1 MKYLKAYNESK
12 KYKPSLDEFISEL
25 DKELSNIGFS
35 IRREKESDDLYIIS
49 IGEIIDFDGNTYID
63 FYYDTSLDDGFSIKA
78 LKAEFTD
85 NLLKNPQMINT
96 SIIDFL
102 AKECNKYLDE
112 DKSEWKCSDEV
123 KDNYDLLCMTILAF
137 LDEKNYGKIKK

>member
-1 MKYLKAYNESK
+1 MKYLKSYNESK
-12 KYKPSLDEFISEL
+12 KYKPSIDEFISEL

-35 IRREKESDDLYIIS
+35 IRREKESDDVYIIS

-63 FYYDTSLDDGFSIKA
+63 FYYDSSLDDGFSIKA
-78 LKAEFTD
+78 LK
-85 NLLKNPQMINT
+85 
-96 SIIDFL
+96 
-102 AKECNKYLDE
+102 KECNKYLDE

-123 KDNYDLLCMTILAF
+123 KDNYDLLCMTILTF

>member
-1 MKYLKAYNESK
+1 VKYLKSYNESK

-35 IRREKESDDLYIIS
+35 IRQYVDKTIRKQRLD
-49 IGEIIDFDGNTYID
+49 IGEIIDFKKSTYIYFYVNTLQKDIPVGEED
-63 FYYDTSLDDGFSIKA
+63 FYFSIETLRK
-78 LKAEFTD
+78 K
-85 NLLKNPQMINT
+85 
-96 SIIDFL
+96 
-102 AKECNKYLDE
+102 CNILLDE

-123 KDNYDLLCMTILAF
+123 KDNYDLLCMTILTF

>member
-1 MKYLKAYNESK
+1 MKYLKSYNESK

-35 IRREKESDDLYIIS
+35 IRHEKESDDVYIIS

-63 FYYDTSLDDGFSIKA
+63 FYYDTSLGDVFSIKS
-78 LKAEFTD
+78 LK
-85 NLLKNPQMINT
+85 
-96 SIIDFL
+96 
-102 AKECNKYLDE
+102 KECNKYLDE

-123 KDNYDLLCMTILAF
+123 KDNYDLLCMTILTF

>member
-1 MKYLKAYNESK
+1 MKYLISYSETLKEGTLSKESK

-35 IRREKESDDLYIIS
+35 IRREKESDDVYIE

-63 FYYDTSLDDGFSIKA
+63 FYYDSSLDDGFSIKD
-78 LKAEFTD
+78 LK
-85 NLLKNPQMINT
+85 
-96 SIIDFL
+96 
-102 AKECNKYLDE
+102 KECNKLLDE
-112 DKSEWKCSDEV
+112 DKSEWKCSDDV
-123 KDNYDLLCMTILAF
+123 KDNYDLLCMTILTF